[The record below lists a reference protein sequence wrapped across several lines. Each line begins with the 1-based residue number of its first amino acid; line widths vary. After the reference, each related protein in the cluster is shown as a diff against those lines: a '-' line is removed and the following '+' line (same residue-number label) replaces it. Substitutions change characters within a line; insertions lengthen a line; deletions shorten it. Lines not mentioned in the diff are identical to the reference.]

1 MFLVPVRLSREQKR
15 NCVELFKC
23 LDVDQNGC
31 LDEQEML
38 GAMLAQGYTQYQ
50 LSDART
56 LIKEYDID
64 GSGKIELKEFIKMM
78 EHQASE
84 ELYKEYCD
92 FIFDY
97 IDRDGSG
104 TITKRELR
112 KMFSKSVANDDV
124 VKMQCEALIN
134 SADDNYDGKIDRDEF
149 KQLLR
154 SIPYESLQQS
164 FELFVRGKNASN
176 C

>member
-64 GSGKIELKEFIKMM
+64 GGWLS
-78 EHQASE
+78 
-84 ELYKEYCD
+84 
-92 FIFDY
+92 
-97 IDRDGSG
+97 
-104 TITKRELR
+104 
-112 KMFSKSVANDDV
+112 FSLS
-124 VKMQCEALIN
+124 
-134 SADDNYDGKIDRDEF
+134 
-149 KQLLR
+149 LLR
-154 SIPYESLQQS
+154 TPKNVRVLCFKMALWRSQNEIERLASTLKQS
-164 FELFVRGKNASN
+164 VK
-176 C
+176 